1 LTPLDSAKGDMLPLA
16 AGPQEAP
23 GVWPLTATT
32 LGGQL
37 YIGGVSMPALAQV
50 CGTPLYVV
58 DEADFRERA
67 RRWREESGADRV
79 HYAAKA
85 FLCAQMVRWVD
96 AEGLHLD
103 VCSAGELGLAL
114 STGFD
119 PARIVLH
126 GNNKSLAELAVAVE
140 RGVGVVVLDCDE
152 ELDRLAKLAQASGR
166 VQEVYLR
173 IAPGIAA
180 NTHAHIATG
189 SDDVK
194 FGFPLAG
201 GHAERA
207 ALAVA
212 AAPSLRLSGIHAHIG
227 SQLLDTE
234 GLRAAARRVGEFVRM
249 LAQRHQILVTE
260 VDLGGGAGIAYLP
273 GQVSLEPARFTAALR
288 AGLAEVIDASAV
300 RLAVEPGRSM
310 IGTAGVTLYR
320 VGVVKDGLRR
330 RFVSVDGGIS
340 DALRPSLYGAQ
351 YTAWVAN
358 RTLPGETRH
367 SVVVGRHCESG
378 DIVVPDLALPSDIAV
393 DDLLAVPATGAYHF
407 VMANNYNLQPRPAVI
422 SVADGR
428 ARLMIRRETEAD
440 LATRDGAGTPIEWAW
455 AGRASDPDVDT
466 ARKLETV
473 G

>member
-1 LTPLDSAKGDMLPLA
+1 MTPLDSAEGDTLPMA

-23 GVWPLTATT
+23 TVWPLTATT

-37 YIGGVSMPALAQV
+37 HIGGVSMPALAQV

-103 VCSAGELGLAL
+103 VCSTGELGLAL

-126 GNNKSLAELAVAVE
+126 GNNKSLGELAVAVE

-152 ELDRLAKLAQASGR
+152 ELDRLAKLAQAAGR
-166 VQEVYLR
+166 VQEVYVR
-173 IAPGIAA
+173 VAPGIAA

-194 FGFPLAG
+194 FGFPIAG

-212 AAPSLRLSGIHAHIG
+212 AAAGLRLKGIHAHIG

-249 LAQRHQILVTE
+249 LAQRHRISITDI
-260 VDLGGGAGIAYLP
+260 DLGGGAGIAYLP
-273 GQVSLEPARFTAALR
+273 GQVSLEPARFTAELR
-288 AGLAEVIDASAV
+288 AGLAEVIDPSAV

-340 DALRPSLYGAQ
+340 DALRPSLYGAK

-358 RTLPGETRH
+358 RAVAWWDEAFGRRRKALRERGHRGSRLGTAGRYRGRRCARRSRHWRLPLCDGQQ
-367 SVVVGRHCESG
+367 
-378 DIVVPDLALPSDIAV
+378 
-393 DDLLAVPATGAYHF
+393 
-407 VMANNYNLQPRPAVI
+407 LQPAAASGRGISRRRAGAADDPPRERRRP
-422 SVADGR
+422 GH
-428 ARLMIRRETEAD
+428 
-440 LATRDGAGTPIEWAW
+440 P
-455 AGRASDPDVDT
+455 
-466 ARKLETV
+466 
-473 G
+473 

>member
-1 LTPLDSAKGDMLPLA
+1 LSSLDSASADGLPSA

-23 GVWPLTATT
+23 AVWPLTATT
-32 LGGQL
+32 VGGQL
-37 YIGGVSMPALAQV
+37 HIGGVSMPALAEV
-50 CGTPLYVV
+50 CGTPLYVI

-103 VCSAGELGLAL
+103 VCSAGELTLAL
-114 STGFD
+114 ANGFD

-126 GNNKSLAELAVAVE
+126 GNNKSLRELAMAVE

-152 ELDRLAKLAQASGR
+152 ELDRLAKLAQAAGR
-166 VQEVYLR
+166 VQQVYVR
-173 IAPGIAA
+173 VAPGIGA

-194 FGFPLAG
+194 FGFPIAG
-201 GHAERA
+201 GYAERA
-207 ALAVA
+207 VLAVEA
-212 AAPSLRLSGIHAHIG
+212 AAGLRLGGIHAHIG
-227 SQLLDTE
+227 SQLLDTD
-234 GLRAAARRVGEFVRM
+234 GLRAAARRIGEFVRM
-249 LAQRHQILVTE
+249 LAQRHQIRVSE
-260 VDLGGGAGIAYLP
+260 VDLGGGAGIAYVP
-273 GQVSLEPARFTAALR
+273 GQVSLEPAKFTSAVR
-288 AGLAEVIDASAV
+288 TGLAEVIEPSAV

-340 DALRPSLYGAQ
+340 DALRPSLYGAR

-358 RTLPGETRH
+358 RALTGETRH

-393 DDLLAVPATGAYHF
+393 GDLLAVPATGAYHF

-440 LATRDGAGTPIEWAW
+440 LATRDGAGTPIEWAR
-455 AGRASDPDVDT
+455 AGLVSDPDVDPT
-466 ARKLETV
+466 RKLEPV